1 MIKYIDKSKYLFIS
15 FFCHLVL
22 IILFLSETEVVKRVK
37 VENFYEKKSY
47 SEITFLTEN
56 TEMQSSAVLKRNKPN
71 QIEVSALRSRTEDR
85 DAELLPLDAELLPLL
100 LPLTAKQKLNMLTQS
115 KELNLKISAN
125 NNVKSAKMGQFL
137 PITEPR
143 PNKKIE
149 KTKKTT
155 HLETAAPKMSAV
167 RAVGNK
173 KTSTPD
179 LEPKRK
185 AVLHAKLS
193 ETREGFDP
201 SNTSTLKNPL
211 AGNER
216 SERPPTAKA
225 TTSALIKFN
234 KKYIPKFESQKNTQY
249 SAKKMLKRNK
259 SEKAFPRS
267 HPNVETKQTKRQC
280 RLIRRQKKNDALNVR
295 EIQTQLQSSNITISN
310 ILNNGSSLKPNQIS
324 IASLLGS
331 NLYTQS
337 QNLGKTTNTIG
348 SLLNQ
353 HNLGGQFKDLFCEP

>member
-1 MIKYIDKSKYLFIS
+1 MIRYLYKSKYLFVS

-22 IILFLSETEVVKRVK
+22 ILFLLSKTEVVDRVK
-37 VENFYEKKSY
+37 VQKLHEKNSY

-56 TEMQSSAVLKRNKPN
+56 PEMQSSAVSKRDKPN
-71 QIEVSALRSRTEDR
+71 QIEVGALGSRTENQ
-85 DAELLPLDAELLPLL
+85 DAEL
-100 LPLTAKQKLNMLTQS
+100 LPLTAKQKLNMSTQS
-115 KELNLKISAN
+115 KEPNLKISAN
-125 NNVKSAKMGQFL
+125 DNVKSAKLGQFL
-137 PITEPR
+137 PITEPS

-149 KTKKTT
+149 KINNPT

-167 RAVGNK
+167 GTIRYK
-173 KTSTPD
+173 KASTPNS
-179 LEPKRK
+179 EPKRK
-185 AVLHAKLS
+185 ADLDAKLF

-211 AGNER
+211 TGNER

-225 TTSALIKFN
+225 ITSALIKFN
-234 KKYIPKFESQKNTQY
+234 KKYIPKFESQQNTQY
-249 SAKKMLKRNK
+249 SAKKIPKRNK
-259 SEKAFPRS
+259 SKKVFPRS
-267 HPNVETKQTKRQC
+267 HPNVEIMQTKRQC

-331 NLYTQS
+331 NFYIQS
-337 QNLGKTTNTIG
+337 QNLGKTKNTIE

-353 HNLGGQFKDLFCEP
+353 HNLRGQFKDLFCEP